1 LFLPYPPERKRT
13 GQPLHAPGNT
23 PGNTTGKPAGNTT
36 GKPDGFEVASSAFI
50 LRKEVRMFIVDLGFS
65 SAKWLHVDK
74 KGTVRSCFRKSKSDV
89 EGYLYR
95 GDRYLVG
102 ERALLETGS
111 RYLRTVEELVDL
123 YPLLV
128 SVCAHKADISQDDT
142 IVVGLPYDYWKE
154 EVTKARKGAA
164 NSIDSLRNSLKH
176 IAGDSAVDF
185 GQVIIFPQGLGGIKT
200 YLNANPS
207 SSGNILAV
215 DIGFN
220 TVIYTLYSCAQGEIL
235 TGRTFYKK
243 GIHDMAVN
251 NLLPEIQGHIQ
262 GKTLTP
268 LEIDYTMRAG
278 MLQVGFDRIDITPEI
293 EEAARTYVNDL
304 LGLVMGDLKAHGGV
318 VVFDT
323 VLFFGGGARLLNGK
337 VESSRVNVVVMED
350 PEFANASGFRIK
362 AEQSVRGNDAFQGG
376 TQN

>member
-1 LFLPYPPERKRT
+1 ML
-13 GQPLHAPGNT
+13 
-23 PGNTTGKPAGNTT
+23 
-36 GKPDGFEVASSAFI
+36 
-50 LRKEVRMFIVDLGFS
+50 IVDLGFS

-74 KGTVRSCFRKSKSDV
+74 KGTVRSWFRKSKSDV

-123 YPLLV
+123 YPLFV
-128 SVCAHKADISQDDT
+128 SVCAHKGGMQQDDT
-142 IVVGLPYDYWKE
+142 VVIGLPYDYWKG
-154 EVTKARKGAA
+154 EVAQARNGGV
-164 NSIDSLRNSLKH
+164 NSIDSLQNSLKH
-176 IAGDSAVDF
+176 IVGDNTIDF
-185 GQVIIFPQGLGGIKT
+185 RQVIVFPQGLGGIKT

-207 SSGNILAV
+207 SSGDILAV

-235 TGRTFYKK
+235 TGKTFYKK

-251 NLLPEIQGHIQ
+251 SLLPEIQGHIQ

-293 EEAARTYVNDL
+293 EEAARAYVNDL

-323 VLFFGGGARLLNGK
+323 VLCFGGGAKLLNGK
-337 VESSRVNVVVMED
+337 VESSRVNVVVMEE
-350 PEFANASGFRIK
+350 PEFANAIGFRIR
-362 AEQSVRGNDAFQGG
+362 AEESARETDAFQGG
-376 TQN
+376 NQN